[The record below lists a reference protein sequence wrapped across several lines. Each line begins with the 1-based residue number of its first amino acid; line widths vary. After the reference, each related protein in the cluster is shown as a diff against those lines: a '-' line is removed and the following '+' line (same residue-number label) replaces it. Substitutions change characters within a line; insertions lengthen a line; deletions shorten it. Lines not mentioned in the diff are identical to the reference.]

1 MNDLVLISRAADF
14 AARRHADQRRKGSSK
29 EPYINHLSEVARR
42 LAVATDGSDARLI
55 AAGWL
60 HDTIEDTATSRDE
73 LTLEFGDDVASL
85 VIEVT
90 DDKTLPKAERKR
102 LQVVET
108 PNKSERARMIKIA
121 DLTSNLR
128 SLPGDWERERIV
140 GYFDWADQVM
150 AACRGINRE
159 LERNYDEIASSGRAA
174 L

>member
-1 MNDLVLISRAADF
+1 MNDVVLISRAADF

-42 LAVATDGSDARLI
+42 LAVATDGSDAPLV

-85 VIEVT
+85 VVEVT
-90 DDKTLPKAERKR
+90 DDKALAKAERKR
-102 LQVVET
+102 LQVVKT
-108 PNKSERARMIKIA
+108 PMKSRRARMIKIA

-128 SLPGDWERERIV
+128 SLPDDWERERIV
-140 GYFDWADQVM
+140 DYFDWADKVM
-150 AACRGINRE
+150 AGCRGINFE
-159 LERNYDEIASSGRAA
+159 LERNYDEVASSGRVT